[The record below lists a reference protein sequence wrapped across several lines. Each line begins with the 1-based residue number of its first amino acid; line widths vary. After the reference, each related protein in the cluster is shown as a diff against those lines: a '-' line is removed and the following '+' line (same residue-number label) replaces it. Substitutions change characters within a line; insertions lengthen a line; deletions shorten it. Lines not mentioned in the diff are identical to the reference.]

1 MIKTKTVAYL
11 RVSTDSQA
19 DKGFSLQAQEEKVK
33 QYAALYDLELIDIV
47 IDAGASAKSI
57 DRPGLQRAL
66 GMLKAG
72 EATALLVV
80 KLDRLTRKVA
90 DLGRLIEDY
99 FSGEK
104 LALLSVSEQIDTRS
118 ASGRLILN
126 ILASVSQWEREA
138 IGERTRETLQSKK
151 ARGEVTGRIPYGY
164 TAVINDKGVKMLE
177 PMIAELAVIKI
188 ARELRKAGLSL
199 KKIAIELD
207 KRGIQS
213 RNGKV
218 FVAMQVSR
226 MMEAAWSRQHWI

>member
-1 MIKTKTVAYL
+1 MMKTKTVAYL

-19 DKGFSLQAQEEKVK
+19 DKGFSLQAQQEKV
-33 QYAALYDLELIDIV
+33 QAYAALYDLELVDIIV
-47 IDAGASAKSI
+47 DGGASAKTM

-66 GMLKAG
+66 GMLKGG

-138 IGERTRETLQSKK
+138 IGERTRDTLQSKK
-151 ARGEVTGRIPYGY
+151 ARGEVIGKIPYGY
-164 TAVINDKGVKMLE
+164 KAVVNDKGVKILE
-177 PMIAELAVIKI
+177 PMIAELAVIEI
-188 ARELRKAGLSL
+188 ARDLRKAGLSL
-199 KKIAIELD
+199 RKIATELD
-207 KRGIQS
+207 KRGIRS
-213 RNGKV
+213 RKGSV
-218 FVAMQVSR
+218 FAPMQVSR
-226 MMEAAWSRQHWI
+226 MMEAA